1 MSSASRR
8 LFAAMLFAICVAL
21 PFESNLAV
29 AQQVQPISAGRAGL
43 PAGFNEA
50 FTHQFAEA
58 HGVRLH
64 YVIGGPVD
72 GQMIVLLHG
81 WPQTWYAWR
90 WVMPALARAG
100 YRVVAVDYRG
110 AGNSDK
116 PQGGYDKATMA
127 ADIHALVHELGA
139 RTVDLVGRD
148 IGAMVAY
155 AYAAQ
160 WPGEVASLAMLDVPV
175 PGTRVWDE
183 ALAKR
188 DPQIWHFG
196 LFQQRDV
203 AEMLIGDHV
212 GAFIID
218 FYKQREY
225 VPVADEDIAVYSQAY
240 AAPGGLRAG
249 FELYRAFP
257 EDEKRF
263 KGFMKRKLSM
273 PVLALAGDKSNGR
286 TELDMAREVATNV
299 QGGVAPNTGHW
310 LPDEN
315 PDFLSKQ
322 LIAFFAGSERER
334 PAN

>member
-1 MSSASRR
+1 MRSASRG
-8 LFAAMLFAICVAL
+8 LFATTLFAMCLAL
-21 PFESNLAV
+21 PAQSNLAG
-29 AQQVQPISAGRAGL
+29 AQQIQPAGSVGL
-43 PAGFNEA
+43 PAGFNDV
-50 FTHQFAEA
+50 FTHHFAETN
-58 HGVRLH
+58 GVRLH
-64 YVIGGPVD
+64 YVIGGPAD

-81 WPQTWYAWR
+81 WPQTWYTWR

-110 AGNSDK
+110 AGDSEK
-116 PQGGYDKATMA
+116 PRGGYDKATMA
-127 ADIHALVHELGA
+127 ADIHALAHELGA

-148 IGAMVAY
+148 IGVMIAY

-160 WPGEVASLAMLDVPV
+160 WPDEVTRLAMLDVPV

-183 ALAKR
+183 ALAKQ

-196 LFQQRDV
+196 LFQQRDI

-212 GAFIID
+212 GAFITD
-218 FYKQREY
+218 FYKRREY
-225 VPVADEDIAVYSQAY
+225 VPVADEDIAVYARAY

-257 EDEKRF
+257 EDETRF
-263 KGFMKRKLSM
+263 KEFMKQPLPM
-273 PVLALAGDKSNGR
+273 PVLALAGDKSNGM

-322 LIAFFAGSERER
+322 LIAFFGGSARER
-334 PAN
+334 RAN